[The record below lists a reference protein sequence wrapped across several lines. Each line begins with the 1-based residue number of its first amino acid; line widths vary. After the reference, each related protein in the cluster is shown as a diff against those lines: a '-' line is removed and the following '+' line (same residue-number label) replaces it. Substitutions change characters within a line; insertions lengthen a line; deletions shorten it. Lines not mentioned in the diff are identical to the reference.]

1 MKNLTSA
8 SNFSK
13 KNMTAPGQWWEGM
26 AVVRSLKMSRPSYTW
41 MVRGSP
47 GARVTM
53 AWVVGRLL
61 LMLPLMFRCL
71 DNLKIF

>member
-1 MKNLTSA
+1 MLRKLDTAKFRIMKNLTSA

-53 AWVVGRLL
+53 AWR
-61 LMLPLMFRCL
+61 M
-71 DNLKIF
+71 